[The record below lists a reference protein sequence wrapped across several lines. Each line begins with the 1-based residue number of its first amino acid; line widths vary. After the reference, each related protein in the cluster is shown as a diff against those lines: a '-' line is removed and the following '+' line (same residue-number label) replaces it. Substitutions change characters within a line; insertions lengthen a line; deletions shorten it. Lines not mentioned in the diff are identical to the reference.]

1 MTMKDFIE
9 QEKQR
14 LQVALLWFN
23 SRGSRMT
30 VSERGSG
37 VFLDTLV
44 DSFTV
49 TRIAPHFDAAGN
61 HLRTDFW
68 LLWKALGYDEGFQ
81 YAHTI
86 KVINVQVDD
95 NLTAGHEGKETTA
108 WLIVD
113 LTDDLGRIHHIEVIE
128 PVSEPELAAD
138 WQRWIAYRQKN
149 AERFLR
155 IDDQL
160 QAEHLRIAEDWS

>member
-9 QEKQR
+9 QEKRR
-14 LQVALLWFN
+14 LQESLHWFN

-30 VSERGSG
+30 VRESG
-37 VFLDTLV
+37 DLFLDTLV

-81 YAHTI
+81 HAHTI
-86 KVINVQVDD
+86 KVVSWSQDD
-95 NLTAGHEGKETTA
+95 TYL
-108 WLIVD
+108 LD
-113 LTDDLGRIHHIEVIE
+113 LLDDRDRRFHIELIFPDQE
-128 PVSEPELAAD
+128 PNQAAD
-138 WQRWIAYRQKN
+138 WKRWRDYKAGNRD
-149 AERFLR
+149 RFER
-155 IDDQL
+155 IDAGL
-160 QAEHLRIAEDWS
+160 LTEHTRIAEEWE

>member
-1 MTMKDFIE
+1 MTMKNFIE
-9 QEKQR
+9 QEKRR
-14 LQVALLWFN
+14 LQDALHWFN

-30 VSERGSG
+30 VSESEG

-68 LLWKALGYDEGFQ
+68 LMWKALGYDEGFQ
-81 YAHTI
+81 HAHTI
-86 KVINVQVDD
+86 KVIDVRVDD
-95 NLTAGHEGKETTA
+95 TLTSERDGKDVEA
-108 WLIVD
+108 WLIAD
-113 LTDDLGRIHHIEVIE
+113 LTDDQGRIHHIEMIE
-128 PVSEPELAAD
+128 PGVEPELAAD
-138 WQRWIAYRQKN
+138 WQRWTAYRRDHREMFQ
-149 AERFLR
+149 R

-160 QAEHLRIAEDWS
+160 LAEHLMIAEDWQ

>member
-9 QEKQR
+9 QEKRR
-14 LQVALLWFN
+14 LQEALHWFN
-23 SRGSRMT
+23 NRGSRMT
-30 VSERGSG
+30 VRESG
-37 VFLDTLV
+37 DLFLDVLV

-49 TRIAPHFDAAGN
+49 TRIAPHFDTAGN

-81 YAHTI
+81 HAHTV
-86 KVINVQVDD
+86 KVVDIRID
-95 NLTAGHEGKETTA
+95 DTLTVEHDGKEVEG

-113 LTDDLGRIHHIEVIE
+113 LTDDMGRIHHVEMIE

-149 AERFLR
+149 AERFHR
-155 IDDQL
+155 IDAQL
-160 QAEHLRIAEDWS
+160 LVEHLRIAEDWS